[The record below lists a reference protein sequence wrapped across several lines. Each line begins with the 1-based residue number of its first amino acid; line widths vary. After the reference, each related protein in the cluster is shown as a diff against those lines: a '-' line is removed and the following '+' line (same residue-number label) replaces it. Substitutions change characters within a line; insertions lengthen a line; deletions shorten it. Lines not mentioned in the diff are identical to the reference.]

1 MVKASIVG
9 SILGNILL
17 VMGAAMLAGG
27 LVGGRKVQRFDRT
40 AASVQ
45 SLMLILAVAA
55 LVMPAIFELVEGQ
68 GLPPIDQERVNFDS
82 TVEHLS
88 LAVAIVLI
96 LTYAA
101 GLLFSLRT
109 HRELFNPHG
118 DGESRTTSG
127 GGRCGPRWSRSPSPG
142 WPSG

>member
-27 LVGGRKVQRFDRT
+27 LGRDKQTFSRT

-45 SLMLILAVAA
+45 TLMLLLAAAA

-68 GLPPIDQERVNFDS
+68 GLPARAPRRS
-82 TVEHLS
+82 T
-88 LAVAIVLI
+88 
-96 LTYAA
+96 
-101 GLLFSLRT
+101 
-109 HRELFNPHG
+109 
-118 DGESRTTSG
+118 TTRPSST
-127 GGRCGPRWSRSPSPG
+127 SRSPSRSSSSP
-142 WPSG
+142 PTSPASSSP